1 MSQKRQSSRNSSKTQ
16 RLVKSFVS
24 PLTVEKIEE
33 ISVDSSLNGIVK
45 DYVVQNDQ
53 ESQEDLIFDT
63 VFLSLK
69 TKSPRDKVKVKKSEG
84 KSA

>member
-1 MSQKRQSSRNSSKTQ
+1 M
-16 RLVKSFVS
+16 
-24 PLTVEKIEE
+24 TVEKIEE